1 MRYENLNVKYNIS
14 NFILEIKHAIR
25 GPFYYDDEFLTFSQ
39 DSKILKVKKKDWY
52 QFKSSDNTI
61 TDQILRVFTP
71 LKSNVNSWSRRMK

>member
-1 MRYENLNVKYNIS
+1 MKYENLNAKYKIS
-14 NFILEIKHAIR
+14 DFIFKMKYTIR

-71 LKSNVNSWSRRMK
+71 LKSNLWRRRIK